1 MTDEL
6 LPWWKTAVCYQIYP
20 RSFATTGSGAPDP
33 SGVSVGD
40 LAGIRAR
47 LDHLVRL
54 GVDAIWL
61 SPFFR
66 SPMKDFG
73 YDISDYCDV
82 DPLFGDARRP
92 RPPRRRLPRARHP
105 GAGRPG
111 AQPHVRPAPV
121 VRGLPLVA
129 GRPERAT
136 GTSGATRRPTAARPT
151 TGWRRSVPEPA
162 WTFDEATGQYYLRLF
177 LPEQP
182 DLNWAN
188 PEVEAAMHDVVRFWL
203 DRGVDGFRVDVVHLI
218 GKDPELADDPA
229 DVAGIPHV
237 ALNDRPETHA
247 LLRRLRAV
255 LDSYPGERMMVG
267 EVYLLDTRRVAAYYG
282 DGDELHLS
290 FNFPPLYAPWDAARW
305 REQIENTAATL
316 APVDA
321 WPTWVLS
328 NHDNPRH
335 RTRYG
340 SEARAR
346 AAAMLLLGLRGT
358 PFLYAGEELGLG
370 DAEVP
375 PERVVD
381 PGGRDGCRAPIPWD
395 PTHGH
400 GWPGEP
406 WLPFPPEADTHSVA
420 DQWADPR
427 STAHLYQRCLAA
439 RRASVALHAGDQRLV
454 GCPDGV
460 LGWVRSSGA
469 ERRVVLV
476 NFTGEPVGLD
486 GTEALGLTSGWVV
499 EVSSDRGGEGS
510 PFTGRLGPDQAVWL
524 RPI

>member
-20 RSFATTGSGAPDP
+20 RSFATTGTGAADP
-33 SGVSVGD
+33 TGRSVGD
-40 LAGIRAR
+40 LAGIRSR

-61 SPFFR
+61 SPFYR

-73 YDISDYCDV
+73 YDISDHCAV
-82 DPLFGDARRP
+82 DPLFGDLDDLDALIADCHAHDIRVLVDLVP
-92 RPPRRRLPRARHP
+92 NHTSDRHP
-105 GAGRPG
+105 WFEASRSSRDDPERDWY
-111 AQPHVRPAPV
+111 VWRDPAPD
-121 VRGLPLVA
+121 GGPPNNWVA
-129 GRPERAT
+129 AFR
-136 GTSGATRRPTAARPT
+136 
-151 TGWRRSVPEPA
+151 PEPA

-182 DLNWAN
+182 DLNWSN

-203 DRGVDGFRVDVVHLI
+203 DRGIDGFRVDVVHLI
-218 GKDPELADDPA
+218 GKDPDLADDPD

-255 LDSYPGERMMVG
+255 LDSYPGDRMMVG
-267 EVYLLDTRRVAAYYG
+267 EVYLLDTRRIAAYYG
-282 DGDELHLS
+282 DHDELHLS

-305 REQIENTAATL
+305 REQVENTTATL
-316 APVDA
+316 APVEA

-358 PFLYAGEELGLG
+358 PFLYAGEELGLL
-370 DAEVP
+370 DAEIP

-427 STAHLYQRCLAA
+427 STANLYQRCLAV
-439 RRASVALHAGDQRLV
+439 RRASVALHAGDQDLV
-454 GCPDGV
+454 ECPGGV

-469 ERRVVLV
+469 ERRAVLV
-476 NFTGEPVGLD
+476 NFTDEAIALD

-524 RPI
+524 RPT